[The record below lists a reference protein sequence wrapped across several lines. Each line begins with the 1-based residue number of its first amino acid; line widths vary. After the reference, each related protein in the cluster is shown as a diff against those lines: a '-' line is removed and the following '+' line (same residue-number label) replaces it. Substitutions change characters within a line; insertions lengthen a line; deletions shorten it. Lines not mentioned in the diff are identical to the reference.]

1 MKRTFTQKVKKVPT
15 CAADSFDALL
25 KLYLG
30 YLGKHPV
37 EATISTDVNNRRA
50 RTSAAMIGLAIS
62 MGAAG
67 LVVPGHGDEAMAV
80 EPIAAEPNLPN
91 IPGASEAS
99 VSPSPVAESKVVAT
113 VTPPTTG
120 KRELARKESP
130 STPKPVVEHQV
141 KKGETLWELS
151 KTYEVQP
158 EAITASNDIKASPVL
173 PVGQTL
179 KIPTVN
185 GIVHEIQPGD
195 TVEQLSES
203 YGVKPTQLQSSAP
216 LSESGQLKTGE
227 SVTVPGN
234 VNDLLKA
241 RQEVALKRLK
251 EQGNRL
257 NDSLAELR
265 SEESTNLSKQ
275 ATVPAQETANESAN
289 SVTLPS
295 AVLTTKEPFATP
307 QPMATAMSTPVVI
320 PVPTPE
326 IVVSPF
332 VSPSSAGQSESSVVI
347 PVPTPEIAASP
358 FVSPS
363 SARQSQSSVARPVST
378 PEMAASPFVSPSSAG
393 QSQSSVVI
401 PVPTPE
407 IAASPFVSSSS
418 ARQSQ
423 SSVARPVPTPEMAA
437 SPFVSPSSAGQSES
451 SVVIPVPTPEIA
463 ASPFVKPTG
472 PSFSTPTMAP
482 IPNPETAA
490 TPQVPQPIVIESLGT
505 ASTANVYQVKPGDT
519 LDQIARRNGLSRTF
533 LMQANGLNNPHLIR
547 INQQLKI
554 PKTQQVGSTNQTVAL
569 LPGIDSKSSRSE
581 SGQAQ
586 QGVNVPTVAVPT
598 LPDPAQGIAPA
609 EQLSQSPSVP
619 RTVVAESTRVDGVK
633 PNSTLVADNQPNQ
646 SANSQ
651 QSLYV
656 EKLKSDILRLRE
668 EYRQHRGS
676 AQASAPTNIM
686 VPVVSTSVPSTSN
699 TASVPPR
706 INPEFDPKQRSEGLQ
721 TNRAKRQAQPEQ
733 TSSIPIEVPP
743 PETTAS
749 TRPQGLVATAPAPAG
764 TYNSNTRMPVGQTV
778 TPELPSLSAP
788 DMYLPNSP
796 TQFEGYIWPAK
807 GVLTSGYG
815 RRWGRMHRGIDIAA
829 PVGTPILAAA
839 PGVVVTAGWNS
850 GGYGNLVEIKHPD
863 GSLTLYAHN
872 SRILVRRGQDVQQ
885 GEQISEMGST
895 GYSTGPHLH
904 FEVHPSG
911 RGAVNPMAFLPKK
924 RS

>member
-37 EATISTDVNNRRA
+37 GATIPTDVNNRRA
-50 RTSAAMIGLAIS
+50 RTSAALIGLAIS

-67 LVVPGHGDEAMAV
+67 LFLPGHGDEAMAV

-91 IPGASEAS
+91 VPAASEAS
-99 VSPSPVAESKVVAT
+99 VSPASATESKVVAT
-113 VTPPTTG
+113 VTPSTTV
-120 KRELARKESP
+120 KRELAQKESP

-173 PVGQTL
+173 PVGQRL

-195 TVEQLSES
+195 TVETLSES
-203 YGVKPTQLQSSAP
+203 YGVKPTQLQSSAS
-216 LSESGQLKTGE
+216 LSASGQLKTGE

-265 SEESTNLSKQ
+265 SEESTNLSKL
-275 ATVPAQETANESAN
+275 ATVPTQEADASTAN

-326 IVVSPF
+326 MAASPF
-332 VSPSSAGQSESSVVI
+332 VSPSSAGQSESSVII
-347 PVPTPEIAASP
+347 PVP
-358 FVSPS
+358 
-363 SARQSQSSVARPVST
+363 T
-378 PEMAASPFVSPSSAG
+378 PEMAASPYVSPSSARP
-393 QSQSSVVI
+393 SESPVVL
-401 PVPTPE
+401 
-407 IAASPFVSSSS
+407 
-418 ARQSQ
+418 
-423 SSVARPVPTPEMAA
+423 PVPTPEMAA
-437 SPFVSPSSAGQSES
+437 SPFVSPSSARPSESPVVSPVPTPEMAASPFVSPSSARPSESPVVSPVPTPEMAASPFVSPSSAEQSES

-463 ASPFVKPTG
+463 ASPFVKPTV
-472 PSFSTPTMAP
+472 PSFSSRTTAP
-482 IPNPETAA
+482 IPNPKTAA
-490 TPQVPQPIVIESLGT
+490 TPQVPQPIVIESLGA
-505 ASTANVYQVKPGDT
+505 ASTGNVYQVKPGDT
-519 LDQIARRNGLSRTF
+519 LDQIARRNGLSRTS
-533 LMQANGLNNPHLIR
+533 LMQVNGLNNPHLIR

-554 PKTQQVGSTNQTVAL
+554 PTTQPVGSANPTVAL
-569 LPGIDSKSSRSE
+569 LPGIDSKSSRSA

-586 QGVNVPTVAVPT
+586 PGVTIPTVAVPT
-598 LPDPAQGIAPA
+598 QPDQVQRVVPAAQRP
-609 EQLSQSPSVP
+609 QSPSVP
-619 RTVVAESTRVDGVK
+619 RAVVAESSDVAGEK
-633 PNSTLVADNQPNQ
+633 PNSALVADNQPNQ

-668 EYRQHRGS
+668 EYRQQGGTT
-676 AQASAPTNIM
+676 QAGAPSNIV

-699 TASVPPR
+699 TASVPIR
-706 INPEFDPKQRSEGLQ
+706 VNPEFETKQRSEGLQ
-721 TNRAKRQAQPEQ
+721 ANRSKRQAQPDQ
-733 TSSIPIEVPP
+733 TASIPIEVPP
-743 PETTAS
+743 PETTTY
-749 TRPQGLVATAPAPAG
+749 TRPQGLVATAPAPVG
-764 TYNSNTRMPVGQTV
+764 SYNPNTRTRVGEMV
-778 TPELPSLSAP
+778 SPELPPLSAP
-788 DMYLPNSP
+788 DMYRPDGAA
-796 TQFEGYIWPAK
+796 QFNGYIWPTK

-815 RRWGRMHRGIDIAA
+815 RRWGRMHKGIDIAA
-829 PVGTPILAAA
+829 PVGTPVVAVA
-839 PGVVVTAGWNS
+839 PGVVVSAGWNS

-872 SRILVRRGQDVQQ
+872 SRILVRRGQQVEQ
-885 GEQISEMGST
+885 GQQISEMGST
-895 GYSTGPHLH
+895 GYSTGPHCH
-904 FEVHPSG
+904 FEIHPSG
-911 RGAVNPMAFLPKK
+911 RGAVNPMAFLPKQ

>member
-37 EATISTDVNNRRA
+37 GATISTDVNNRRA

-67 LVVPGHGDEAMAV
+67 LVLPGHGDEAMAV
-80 EPIAAEPNLPN
+80 EPIATEPNLPN
-91 IPGASEAS
+91 VPAASEVS
-99 VSPSPVAESKVVAT
+99 VSPAPVAESKVVAT

-120 KRELARKESP
+120 KREVARKESP

-195 TVEQLSES
+195 TVEKLSES

-257 NDSLAELR
+257 NESLAELR
-265 SEESTNLSKQ
+265 SEESTNLSKL
-275 ATVPAQETANESAN
+275 ATVPTQEEANESAN

-332 VSPSSAGQSESSVVI
+332 VSPKSAGQSESSVVI
-347 PVPTPEIAASP
+347 PVPTPEMAASP

-363 SARQSQSSVARPVST
+363 SARQSESS
-378 PEMAASPFVSPSSAG
+378 
-393 QSQSSVVI
+393 I
-401 PVPTPE
+401 
-407 IAASPFVSSSS
+407 
-418 ARQSQ
+418 
-423 SSVARPVPTPEMAA
+423 ARPVPTPEMAA

-463 ASPFVKPTG
+463 ASPFVKPRG
-472 PSFSTPTMAP
+472 PSFSTRTMAP

-490 TPQVPQPIVIESLGT
+490 TPQVPQPIVIESLGA

-554 PKTQQVGSTNQTVAL
+554 PKTQQVGSANQTVAL

-586 QGVNVPTVAVPT
+586 QGVSVPTVAVPT
-598 LPDPAQGIAPA
+598 RPDQAQGVAPA

-619 RTVVAESTRVDGVK
+619 RTVVAESTSVAGVK
-633 PNSTLVADNQPNQ
+633 PNSALVADNQPNQ

-668 EYRQHRGS
+668 EYRQQGGS
-676 AQASAPTNIM
+676 TQAGAPTNLV

-721 TNRAKRQAQPEQ
+721 ANRVKRQAQPDQ

-743 PETTAS
+743 PETTTY

-764 TYNSNTRMPVGQTV
+764 SYNPNTRMPVGQTV

-850 GGYGNLVEIKHPD
+850 GGYGNLVEIQHPD